1 MLKETFSHQ
10 KYFEKCKIDA
20 ISINDLGGMD
30 SESSGHVP
38 AIYVAKYNR
47 FVDNI
52 LGKINN
58 ILRANYEPVT
68 VKLTN
73 PNSSTKTSK
82 NKNKTK
88 RKGTKKNGT
97 RKSVSR
103 PIDTSAVTE
112 RNDNENVVEVCNDL
126 QSFSFDG
133 SNNIFILL

>member
-1 MLKETFSHQ
+1 MNFRE
-10 KYFEKCKIDA
+10 KYPEKYKLSWC
-20 ISINDLGGMD
+20 NFYQHGLGGMD

-82 NKNKTK
+82 NKNKNKTK
-88 RKGTKKNGT
+88 KKGTKNGT
-97 RKSVSR
+97 KKSASR
-103 PIDTSAVTE
+103 PIDTSAE
-112 RNDNENVVEVCNDL
+112 KNDNENDVEVWFAIVL
-126 QSFSFDG
+126 FP
-133 SNNIFILL
+133 ITK